1 MTNFIFS
8 FLRSG
13 AGVLISRVFGLIRD
27 VAIGIVFGA
36 TAVTDVFF
44 VALAIPNLFREFF
57 VEGAMS
63 SAFMPFLAEKYKK
76 GGRAAQNLYL
86 TQIVIMQTFFVTV
99 ISVIIMVF
107 ADYVL
112 RIFLRGKDYLSDAAL
127 MSMGADLIHIM
138 MPFLILICIIGMF
151 SGFLNINRSYFISY
165 ASSALFN
172 ICMILGAWVAYH
184 NSKDITYLA
193 YGVIAGGVL
202 QLIIVYFVSMYY
214 GYRPKFS
221 KTLDE
226 DVKKT
231 YLLLVP
237 SLAGVSISQL
247 NFVIGRILTSY
258 LAQGSISWLFY
269 ASRLF
274 QFPLG
279 VFSVTLGVVSLTEL
293 SKARADNDLVRRNE
307 IINKA
312 FLSLFI
318 IIIPATIGLIGL
330 STELIKFVFQDLSSF
345 FIHKTSAFSDESVL
359 KTSIALKMYAS
370 GLIFFSLANLLTRVF
385 HSEKNTKTPV
395 KCAFFAFIA
404 NVIFSL
410 ILMQFLAHAGIALA
424 GALAAVVNASLL
436 FYHIKDFKFD
446 VKNNAQILVK
456 VLFANIIMGLSM
468 VICQY
473 FGIYV
478 LINIAVCIIVYF
490 AALKLM
496 KINILRLLR

>member
-8 FLRSG
+8 FIRSG
-13 AGVLISRVFGLIRD
+13 LGVLISRIFGLIRD

-36 TAVTDVFF
+36 TATTDIFF

-63 SAFMPFLAEKYKK
+63 SAFMPFLAEKYKN
-76 GGRAAQNLYL
+76 GGQKAQNLYL
-86 TQIVIMQTFFVTV
+86 TQIVVMQTFFVSI
-99 ISVIIMVF
+99 ISIIIMVF

-112 RIFLRGKDYLSDAAL
+112 KIFIRGKDYLSDMAL
-127 MSMGADLIHIM
+127 ISMGVELIHIM

-151 SGFLNINRSYFISY
+151 SGFLNIHRSYFVSY

-172 ICMILGAWVAYH
+172 ICMILGAYFSYYQ
-184 NSKDITYLA
+184 SKDIRFLA
-193 YGVIAGGVL
+193 YGVIVGGIL
-202 QLIIVYFVSMYY
+202 QLIVVYFVSIYY
-214 GYRPKFS
+214 GYRIKLFRKFD
-221 KTLDE
+221 K

-231 YLLLVP
+231 YILLIP

-279 VFSVTLGVVSLTEL
+279 VFAITLGVVSLTEL
-293 SKARADNDLVRRNE
+293 SKAKADSDLIKRNE

-312 FLSLFI
+312 LLSLLI
-318 IIIPATIGLIGL
+318 IIIPATIGLIML
-330 STELIKFVFQDLSSF
+330 STELIRFVFQDLSTYF
-345 FIHKTSAFSDESVL
+345 LNKTSAFSDESVI
-359 KTSIALKMYAS
+359 KTSLALKMYSS

-395 KCAFFAFIA
+395 KCAFCAFIV
-404 NVIFSL
+404 NVLLSL
-410 ILMQFLAHAGIALA
+410 ILMQILAHAGIALA
-424 GALAAVVNASLL
+424 GSLAAVVNSLL
-436 FYHIKDFKFD
+436 LLYFIKDFKFD
-446 VKNNAQILVK
+446 FNSNMKVIVK
-456 VLFANIIMGLSM
+456 VVFANIIMLLAL
-468 VICQY
+468 ICCKY
-473 FGIYV
+473 MELYV
-478 LINIAVCIIVYF
+478 LTIILICVIVYF
-490 AALKLM
+490 MTLKLM
-496 KINILRLLR
+496 KINVLRLLR

>member
-1 MTNFIFS
+1 MTNFIFN
-8 FLRSG
+8 FIRSS

-27 VAIGIVFGA
+27 VSIGIVFGA
-36 TAVTDVFF
+36 TAITDVFF

-76 GGRAAQNLYL
+76 GGKVAQNLYL
-86 TQIVIMQTFFVTV
+86 TQIVIMQTVLVTI

-107 ADYVL
+107 ADFVL

-127 MSMGADLIHIM
+127 MSMGVDLIHVM

-172 ICMILGAWVAYH
+172 ICMIIGAWFAYK
-184 NSKDITYLA
+184 NTKDIMYLA
-193 YGVIAGGVL
+193 YGVIAGGIL
-202 QLIIVYFVSMYY
+202 QLVIVYFVSVYY
-214 GYRPKFS
+214 GYRIVLRRKF
-221 KTLDE
+221 DE

-231 YLLLVP
+231 YLLLIP

-293 SKARADNDLVRRNE
+293 SRARADNDMARRNE

-312 FLSLFI
+312 FLSLII

-330 STELIKFVFQDLSSF
+330 SYELIKFVFQDLSTF
-345 FIHKTSAFSDESVL
+345 FLNRKSEFSDNSVMQ
-359 KTSIALKMYAS
+359 TSFALKMYAS

-404 NVIFSL
+404 NVLFSL

-424 GALAAVVNASLL
+424 GSLAAVVNALFLL
-436 FYHIKDFKFD
+436 YYIKDFKFD
-446 VKNNAQILVK
+446 LKGNGKIILKIV
-456 VLFANIIMGLSM
+456 FANIVMTLSL
-468 VICQY
+468 ILCQH

-478 LINIAVCIIVYF
+478 LYNILICILVYF
-490 AALKLM
+490 ITLRLM
-496 KINILRLLR
+496 KINILRMLR

>member
-1 MTNFIFS
+1 MANFIFN
-8 FLRSG
+8 FIRSG

-76 GGRAAQNLYL
+76 GGKVAQNLYL
-86 TQIVIMQTFFVTV
+86 TQIVIMQTVMVTI
-99 ISVIIMVF
+99 ISIIIMVF
-107 ADYVL
+107 ADFVL
-112 RIFLRGKDYLSDAAL
+112 RIFLRGKDYLSDTAL
-127 MSMGADLIHIM
+127 MSMGVDLIHIM
-138 MPFLILICIIGMF
+138 MPFLIIICIIGMF

-172 ICMILGAWVAYH
+172 ICMIIGAWFAYT
-184 NSKDITYLA
+184 NTKDIMYLA
-193 YGVIAGGVL
+193 YGVIAGGLL
-202 QLIIVYFVSMYY
+202 QLFIVSMYY
-214 GYRPKFS
+214 GYRPVFRRKF
-221 KTLDE
+221 DE

-231 YLLLVP
+231 YLLLIP

-293 SKARADNDLVRRNE
+293 SKARADGDLGKRNE

-330 STELIKFVFQDLSSF
+330 SYELIKFVFQDLSSF
-345 FIHKTSAFSDESVL
+345 FINKTSEFSDNSVAN
-359 KTSIALKMYAS
+359 TSIALKMYAS

-385 HSEKNTKTPV
+385 HSEKNTKIPV
-395 KCAFFAFIA
+395 KCAFYAFIA
-404 NVIFSL
+404 NVVFSL

-424 GALAAVVNASLL
+424 GSLAALVNAL
-436 FYHIKDFKFD
+436 FLFHNVKDFKFD
-446 VKNNAQILVK
+446 IKGNAK
-456 VLFANIIMGLSM
+456 VLTKIIVANIILTATLI
-468 VICQY
+468 ICQKA
-473 FGIYV
+473 GLYV
-478 LINIAVCIIVYF
+478 LINILICILVYF
-490 AALKLM
+490 VSLKAM
-496 KINILRLLR
+496 KINILRMLR

>member
-1 MTNFIFS
+1 MTSFIFS
-8 FLRSG
+8 FIRSG

-27 VAIGIVFGA
+27 VAVGVVFGA
-36 TAVTDVFF
+36 TALTDVFF

-76 GGRAAQNLYL
+76 GGKYAQNLYL
-86 TQIVIMQTFFVTV
+86 TQIIIMQTFFVTL
-99 ISVIIMVF
+99 ISVIIMFF

-112 RIFLRGKDYLSDAAL
+112 RIFLRGKDYLMDAAL
-127 MSMGADLIHIM
+127 MGIGADMIHIM
-138 MPFLILICIIGMF
+138 MPYLILICITGMF

-165 ASSALFN
+165 ATSAVFN
-172 ICMILGAWVAYH
+172 VCMILSAWIAYY
-184 NSKDITYLA
+184 NSKNIIYLA
-193 YGVIAGGVL
+193 YGVIAGGIA
-202 QLIIVYFVSMYY
+202 QLVIVYFVSLYY

-221 KTLDE
+221 KTFDE

-258 LAQGSISWLFY
+258 ISLGAISWLFY

-279 VFSVTLGVVSLTEL
+279 VFSVTLGIVSLTEL
-293 SKARADNDLVRRNE
+293 SRARANNDIERRNE

-318 IIIPATIGLIGL
+318 IIIPSTIGLILL
-330 STELIKFVFQDLSSF
+330 SAELIKFVFQDISLF
-345 FIHKTSAFSDESVL
+345 FINKVSAFSDDSVT
-359 KTSIALKMYAS
+359 KTSLALKMYAS
-370 GLIFFSLANLLTRVF
+370 GLIFFSMANLLTRVY
-385 HSEKNTKTPV
+385 HSEKDTKTPV
-395 KCAFFAFIA
+395 KCAFFAFLS
-404 NVIFSL
+404 NVTFSL

-424 GALAAVVNASLL
+424 ASLAALVNAVLL
-436 FYHIKDFKFD
+436 FYYIKNFKFD
-446 VKNNAQILVK
+446 IKNNIYILLK
-456 VLFANIIMGLSM
+456 VLFANIVM
-468 VICQY
+468 V
-473 FGIYV
+473 FFMMVFKHFNIYV
-478 LINIAVCIIVYF
+478 LINILFCVIIYF
-490 AALKLM
+490 ATLRLM
-496 KINILRLLR
+496 KINVLRLLR